1 MNEIRQTQA
10 AYGRLTTSYD
20 ALRAQAR
27 KCLFEYEDLSC
38 VHKRHRETLRLLK
51 MASYHPMFYLH
62 ILEVGYDDG
71 NMLA

>member
-1 MNEIRQTQA
+1 MIEEYKRIFKDYEKGQE
-10 AYGRLTTSYD
+10 
-20 ALRAQAR
+20 RAQPR
-27 KCLFEYEDLSC
+27 KELFEHEDLSC